1 MNIEQLYTNCLAEAA
16 YYVESEGEVAIIDPM
31 REVEPYLKK
40 AEENGHTIKYIFE
53 THFHADFV
61 SGHVDLAKKT
71 GAEIIYGPTA
81 EAGYKITVAEDGQV
95 FKLGNVTLEVLHTPG
110 HTLESSCFLLKDE
123 NGVDKALFSGD
134 TLFIGDVGRPDLAVK
149 SELTKEDL
157 AGMLY
162 DSLETKI
169 KPLADDVMVYPAHG
183 AGSACGKNLSKETFD
198 LLGNQKENNYAMRA
212 QPREEFI
219 MQVTEGI
226 LPPPQYFPKNAVMNK
241 TGYKDIDEIMESA
254 HNGLSLNEFKAK
266 REEGMVVLD
275 TRHQKDFVNSFIP
288 GAVFIGLNGQFATWL
303 GTLIEDLNA
312 PILLITD
319 SGKEEESV
327 LRCAR
332 VGYNNVVGYLEGGMA
347 TWTAAGEATDSIESI
362 SAEEFA
368 VRHSGGDLNT
378 LDVRREG
385 EHQAEHVEGSELF
398 PLDYFNETL
407 HKLDDQKEYHVHCAG
422 GYRSVIACSIMK
434 KVGHDSVIDV
444 AGGFGAIKKT
454 DIPTSEYVCPS
465 TL

>member
-40 AEENGHTIKYIFE
+40 AADNGHTIKYIFE

-149 SELTKEDL
+149 SELSKEDL

-169 KPLADDVMVYPAHG
+169 KPLADDVVVYPAHG

-198 LLGNQKENNYAMRA
+198 LLGNQKKYNYAMQA

-219 MQVTEGI
+219 KQVTEGI

-254 HNGLSLNEFKAK
+254 HNGLSLDEFKAK

-347 TWTAAGEATDSIESI
+347 AWTAAGEATDSIESI

-368 VRHSGGDLNT
+368 KRHSEGNLNT

-385 EHQAEHVEGSELF
+385 EHQAEHVKGSELF

-407 HKLDDQKEYHVHCAG
+407 HQLDDQKEYHVHCAG

>member
-1 MNIEQLYTNCLAEAA
+1 M
-16 YYVESEGEVAIIDPM
+16 
-31 REVEPYLKK
+31 
-40 AEENGHTIKYIFE
+40 
-53 THFHADFV
+53 
-61 SGHVDLAKKT
+61 
-71 GAEIIYGPTA
+71 
-81 EAGYKITVAEDGQV
+81 AEDGQE
-95 FKLGNVTLEVLHTPG
+95 FKLGKVSFKVLHTPG
-110 HTLESSCFLLKDE
+110 HTLESSCFLLRDE
-123 NGVDKALFSGD
+123 SGKDKALFSGD

-157 AGMLY
+157 AGMLF

-169 KPLADDVMVYPAHG
+169 KPLADDIVVYPAHG

-198 LLGNQKENNYAMRA
+198 LLGNQKETNYAMQARPKE
-212 QPREEFI
+212 QFI
-219 MQVTEGI
+219 RQVTEGI

-241 TGYKDIDEIMESA
+241 QGYKAIDEVMESA
-254 HNGLSLNEFKAK
+254 HNALSLDQFKKK

-275 TRHQKDFVNSFIP
+275 TRHQQDFVKSFIP

-312 PILLITD
+312 PILLVSD
-319 SGKEEESV
+319 PGKEEESV

-332 VGYNNVVGYLEGGMA
+332 VGYNNVVGYLDGGMNS
-347 TWTAAGEATDSIESI
+347 WTAAGEGTDSIESI
-362 SAEEFA
+362 SAEEYA
-368 VRHSGGDLNT
+368 KRHGAGQVTT

-385 EHQAEHVEGSELF
+385 EHLSEHVPGSEHF

-407 HKLDDQKEYHVHCAG
+407 HTLDKQKEYHVHCAG

-444 AGGFGAIKKT
+444 AGGFGAIKNT
-454 DIPTSEYVCPS
+454 DIETSDYVCPT